1 MAVRTDYRELIR
13 VLQDEHRQRRARE
26 DEEEGWKRV
35 KKAEEDYKLIR
46 EETQRRKKRIELM
59 KLTKR
64 IKFALCDFNDS
75 YCEFEDKYDLL
86 SIECKDAEV
95 AKSSF
100 EESCFSYAINN
111 AVQLREN
118 WNFENTDEFGQNEE
132 LETVIAKQMDDLLE
146 DVEISKCLV
155 LCSPEVVYV
164 KIEECILEYIR
175 EPSVF
180 GKMVRVEMKPAEV
193 LIKND
198 IVNDYEIVEIDLNFQ
213 RTLNKDIENK
223 IRGDNLIKSHRK
235 VFDRG
240 KRGLWNFWGQIQCY
254 WKSMNI
260 DNDNLMY

>member
-13 VLQDEHRQRRARE
+13 VLQDEHRQRR
-26 DEEEGWKRV
+26 EEEGWKRV
-35 KKAEEDYKLIR
+35 KEAEEDYRLIR
-46 EETQRRKKRIELM
+46 EEAQRRKKRIELM

-75 YCEFEDKYDLL
+75 YCEFDDKYDLL

-111 AVQLREN
+111 AIQLREN
-118 WNFENTDEFGQNEE
+118 RKFETANEFGQNEE
-132 LETVIAKQMDDLLE
+132 LETAIEKQVDDLLE

-180 GKMVRVEMKPAEV
+180 GKMVRVEMKPAEI

-198 IVNDYEIVEIDLNFQ
+198 NKKMDIIVNDYEIVAIDFDFQ
-213 RTLNKDIENK
+213 RTFNKDIENK

-240 KRGLWNFWGQIQCY
+240 KRGLWNFFGTDTMLLEKY
-254 WKSMNI
+254 E
-260 DNDNLMY
+260 YR